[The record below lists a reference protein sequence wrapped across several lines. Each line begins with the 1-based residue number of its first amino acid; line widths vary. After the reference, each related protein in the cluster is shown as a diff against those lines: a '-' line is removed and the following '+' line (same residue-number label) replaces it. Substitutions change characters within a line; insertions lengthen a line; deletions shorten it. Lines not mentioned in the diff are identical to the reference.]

1 MPPPNFIPD
10 LKVNLQSPPKQP
22 SEISTG
28 NLIIEE
34 DCQDTVIDESNI
46 VNVDDDHMK
55 NLVKNFQ
62 NFFEN
67 AKLLM
72 KNNIISSNENL
83 KGTLKQH
90 KNRDEGADIN
100 IYSQGMRNPLKF
112 HT

>member
-1 MPPPNFIPD
+1 
-10 LKVNLQSPPKQP
+10 
-22 SEISTG
+22 
-28 NLIIEE
+28 
-34 DCQDTVIDESNI
+34 
-46 VNVDDDHMK
+46 
-55 NLVKNFQ
+55 
-62 NFFEN
+62 
-67 AKLLM
+67 M